1 MPPCVWASL
10 PDAASRARLS
20 PPKPAAP
27 AYASSLEVLEKV
39 SATFPE
45 EDRFPAAGRDEAHR
59 RRRPPRCFGDINAYH
74 GESFRYRAFLVDE
87 NLTGKLTGDAA
98 TLIHMMN
105 TNTFCSAVM
114 ELKNAGEASSFGEIY
129 KEIVPGQ
136 PRFGCASFPDTSVV
150 PSLGELRPHRLRC
163 RRPDR
168 SCSRTVPSLWG
179 QRFW

>member
-20 PPKPAAP
+20 PPKPP
-27 AYASSLEVLEKV
+27 LPPTPLLWRCWRKSR
-39 SATFPE
+39 ATFPE
-45 EDRFPAAGRDEAHR
+45 EDRFPAAGGDEAHDTTDG
-59 RRRPPRCFGDINAYH
+59 PGAFDINAY
-74 GESFRYRAFLVDE
+74 GESFRYQTLVDE

-129 KEIVPGQ
+129 KEIVQGNQLDVRFPRHFGGAEPG
-136 PRFGCASFPDTSVV
+136 
-150 PSLGELRPHRLRC
+150 
-163 RRPDR
+163 
-168 SCSRTVPSLWG
+168 
-179 QRFW
+179 